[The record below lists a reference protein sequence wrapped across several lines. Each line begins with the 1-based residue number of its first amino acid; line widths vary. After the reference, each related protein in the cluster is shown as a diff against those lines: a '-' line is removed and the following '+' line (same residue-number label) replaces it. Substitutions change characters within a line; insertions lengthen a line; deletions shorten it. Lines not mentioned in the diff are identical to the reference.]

1 MDNNSESVEKT
12 HPCSICNKMFRNY
25 GADGDDVN
33 KLFCTLPRSEW
44 GQYFTSRV

>member
-1 MDNNSESVEKT
+1 LNVFK
-12 HPCSICNKMFRNY
+12 NY
-25 GADGDDVN
+25 GAVGDDVN